1 MKNIIFG
8 STSLIGQEL
17 YNQLRLS
24 RKKFFFCSRKN
35 YLNQNN
41 WIKYNLSNIRY
52 ALPKKFN
59 IGIFLISTKYLK
71 KKLKKKTLLTELKL
85 LKEVSKNCKFEKFI
99 YLSSST
105 VYQKN
110 NLIGKIKKKCES
122 YLKKNKNFYN
132 KLQIWRPYNLVGK
145 NKLFLSDHFYNLLF
159 KKMFLDKRKGYLFNG
174 HSKDKRGYC
183 SVKIFAKNLIK
194 YSKKNINF
202 SYSYGNKNS
211 VNIYEIADIFN
222 RRFYKLNKKYFNVKF
237 KNKIP
242 NKNLI
247 NAKSNKSIVTKENNK
262 KLFNTFLNLMLK
274 DLKKN

>member
-1 MKNIIFG
+1 
-8 STSLIGQEL
+8 
-17 YNQLRLS
+17 
-24 RKKFFFCSRKN
+24 
-35 YLNQNN
+35 
-41 WIKYNLSNIRY
+41 
-52 ALPKKFN
+52 
-59 IGIFLISTKYLK
+59 
-71 KKLKKKTLLTELKL
+71 
-85 LKEVSKNCKFEKFI
+85 
-99 YLSSST
+99 
-105 VYQKN
+105 
-110 NLIGKIKKKCES
+110 
-122 YLKKNKNFYN
+122 
-132 KLQIWRPYNLVGK
+132 
-145 NKLFLSDHFYNLLF
+145 
-159 KKMFLDKRKGYLFNG
+159 MFLDKRKGYLFNG